1 MKHLDSFDSRRN
13 RAEIIYDEII
23 DMVKDFSEE
32 NDFICYFLPFENLDE
47 ESGLVSKR
55 NVSNISKTLKNNNN
69 TVSVI
74 FDFKLNNKKTD
85 ILIKEI
91 QTLINRISIYMQS
104 ISYKTYISG
113 KKESVGFSYGGKP
126 WNKFIPLSSIGRF
139 EKISL
144 SIKE

>member
-1 MKHLDSFDSRRN
+1 
-13 RAEIIYDEII
+13 
-23 DMVKDFSEE
+23 MVKDFSEE

-85 ILIKEI
+85 ILIKE
-91 QTLINRISIYMQS
+91 NF
-104 ISYKTYISG
+104 
-113 KKESVGFSYGGKP
+113 V
-126 WNKFIPLSSIGRF
+126 
-139 EKISL
+139 
-144 SIKE
+144 